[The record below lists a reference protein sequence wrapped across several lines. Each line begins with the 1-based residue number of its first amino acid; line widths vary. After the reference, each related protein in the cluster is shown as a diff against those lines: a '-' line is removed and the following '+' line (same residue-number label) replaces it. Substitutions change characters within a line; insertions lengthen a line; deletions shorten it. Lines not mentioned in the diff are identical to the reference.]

1 MLVVLIGIP
10 LAAALYAGFV
20 VARERAAASPVL
32 GAAWGAL
39 VGPVWAIALAMVNG
53 LLQDTLFG
61 HAQGESVFGI
71 VLVFGALIGGARRL
85 PRRAGER

>member
-1 MLVVLIGIP
+1 MPASSSPASARAGSP
-10 LAAALYAGFV
+10 L
-20 VARERAAASPVL
+20 L

-39 VGPVWAIALAMVNG
+39 VGPVWAIALAILNA

-71 VLVFGALIGGARRL
+71 VLVFGALIGAARRL
-85 PRRAGER
+85 PRRPRDATPPAAA